1 MRQNKKNL
9 KRKQKKMKNTYSI
22 IESDNEIANKLLDNC
37 TMEEIE
43 DLYKFLDSQTL
54 RTIAW
59 YCKLS
64 RNRKMVK
71 LLFDDK
77 YILSIRY
84 EFSPVHDEEL

>member
-1 MRQNKKNL
+1 
-9 KRKQKKMKNTYSI
+9 MKNSYSV
-22 IESDNEIANKLLDNC
+22 IESNNDVTNKLLDNC
-37 TMEEIE
+37 TVEEIE

-59 YCKLS
+59 YCRIS

-71 LLFDDK
+71 LLLDDK
-77 YILSIRY
+77 YDLSIRY